1 MFDIRFGA
9 RLGLATCGSLLAAV
23 MASAAPPLPQND
35 GRVHYGSTGCKG
47 PVCHSTTEDNDKI
60 KGDEWFIWHEDDR
73 HSQAYAVLKNKASKR
88 IAANL
93 GYEQGA
99 WEIGICLDC
108 HSDHV
113 PKDKVGSQHKLAAG
127 VGCEACHGGS
137 QVWLKPHDSG
147 RPHAQNVADG
157 MYPTDDPVARAA
169 LCTSC
174 HYGNKRK
181 FVTHRIMG
189 AGHPRLS
196 FELEVFSNIQPAHF
210 VVDDDYRARGKQAAE
225 GTVVWAIGQAMSV
238 RAALDALLDPERSR
252 DGAWP
257 ELVLFDC
264 HACHHPMSDKRWFP
278 SESTALLG
286 PGRPRLNDASFLMAR
301 YAFGA
306 VDAAGAKAFFDDLRQ
321 LHLATSESEE
331 QKRAVATR
339 MRERIDALIPKLAAW
354 KVDANAVRGVLR
366 AMLADGRSGQF
377 HDYAGGEQASLAA
390 QALFQ
395 NLYSLGALSEAT
407 LDQVSAENEK
417 LLAVVANPERY
428 NRAKAVAAFQRLAAL
443 LN

>member
-1 MFDIRFGA
+1 MVDPRFGA
-9 RLGLATCGSLLAAV
+9 ALALATLWGV
-23 MASAAPPLPQND
+23 MASAAPPLPQSD

-47 PVCHSTTEDNDKI
+47 PVCHSTTEPNGKI
-60 KGDEWFIWHEDDR
+60 KGDEWFVWHEDDR
-73 HSQAYAVLKNKASKR
+73 HSQAYDVLKKKESKA

-93 GYEQGA
+93 GYKQGP

-113 PKDKVGSQHKLAAG
+113 PKEKAGTQHKLASG

-137 QVWLKPHDSG
+137 EKWLKPHDSG

-157 MYPTDDPVARAA
+157 MYPTDDPAARAA

-174 HYGNKRK
+174 HCGNKNK

-196 FELEVFSNIQPAHF
+196 FELEVFSNLQPAHF

-225 GTVVWAIGQAMSV
+225 GTKVWAIGQAMSV

-264 HACHHPMSDKRWFP
+264 HACHHPMSDKRWRP
-278 SESTALLG
+278 RESTGRLG
-286 PGRPRLNDASFLMAR
+286 PGRPRLNDASFLMTR

-306 VDAAGAKAFFDDLRQ
+306 VDAVGARAFAEDLRE
-321 LHLATSESEE
+321 LHLAASESEE

-354 KVDANAVRGVLR
+354 KVDAKAVRAVLA
-366 AMLADGRSGQF
+366 AMLADGRSGEF
-377 HDYAGGEQASLAA
+377 LDYAGAEQASLAT
-390 QALFQ
+390 QAMFQ
-395 NLYSLGALSEAT
+395 NLYALGALSEPA
-407 LDQVSAENEK
+407 LDKVSAENKK
-417 LLAVVANPERY
+417 LLAVVENPESYSRE
-428 NRAKAVAAFQRLAAL
+428 KAVAAFVRLAAL